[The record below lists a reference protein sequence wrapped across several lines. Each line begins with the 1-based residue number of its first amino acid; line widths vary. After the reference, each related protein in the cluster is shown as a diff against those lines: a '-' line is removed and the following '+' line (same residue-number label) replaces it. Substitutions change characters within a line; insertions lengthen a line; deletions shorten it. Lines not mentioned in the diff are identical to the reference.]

1 MSSNMNIR
9 SNAAM
14 RRVEEVKRIAQSEV
28 AKRNPDLA
36 LVAIAEK
43 RTFKAFAREV
53 EMLSSMRARR

>member
-1 MSSNMNIR
+1 MNTR

-43 RTFKAFAREV
+43 RTLKAFEREV